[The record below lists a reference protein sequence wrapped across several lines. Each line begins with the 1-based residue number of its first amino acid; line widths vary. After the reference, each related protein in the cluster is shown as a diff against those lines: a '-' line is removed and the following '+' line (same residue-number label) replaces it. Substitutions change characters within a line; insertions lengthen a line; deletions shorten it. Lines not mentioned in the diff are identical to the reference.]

1 MSTVRVSNVSKQCTE
16 TTLKEFF
23 SYSGTIAS
31 IELAPAASEEDATS
45 DDSAVQVALVT
56 FEDPTAIDTALML
69 SGATIMDR
77 EVTIEAVGSAMSP
90 AKKSKSAGEVVASL
104 IAQGYMLTQQIVEKA
119 KKYDDEHQLTA
130 RASAKIAEVQVAT
143 SAALKDADAKLGVSE
158 KMKNLNEQYKLQEN
172 MNKIGYSVAGKIN
185 EAQASIESNETF
197 QKGKA
202 ALFTGAQNLT
212 ERFNSMTTQV
222 SQKVNEQVE
231 AMKNKSADS

>member
-1 MSTVRVSNVSKQCTE
+1 MSTVRVSNVSNKCTE

-31 IELAPAASEEDATS
+31 IELTSLPAATDSSEENATS
-45 DDSAVQVALVT
+45 SSSDDGANAVQVALVT

-119 KKYDDEHQLTA
+119 KQYDEEHQLTA

-172 MNKIGYSVAGKIN
+172 SCV
-185 EAQASIESNETF
+185 
-197 QKGKA
+197 
-202 ALFTGAQNLT
+202 NLLLS
-212 ERFNSMTTQV
+212 RFFFF
-222 SQKVNEQVE
+222 
-231 AMKNKSADS
+231 

>member
-172 MNKIGYSVAGKIN
+172 SCVNLLLSRGLFIFKLNLN
-185 EAQASIESNETF
+185 EN
-197 QKGKA
+197 
-202 ALFTGAQNLT
+202 
-212 ERFNSMTTQV
+212 
-222 SQKVNEQVE
+222 
-231 AMKNKSADS
+231 